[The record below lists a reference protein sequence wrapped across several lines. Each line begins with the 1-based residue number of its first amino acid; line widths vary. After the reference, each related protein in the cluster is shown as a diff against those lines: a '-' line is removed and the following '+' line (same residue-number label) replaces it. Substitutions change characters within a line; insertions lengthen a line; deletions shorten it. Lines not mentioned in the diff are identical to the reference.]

1 MWVKICG
8 MRDASAVSAALEA
21 GADAIGLVFADS
33 PRRVQ
38 PGAAARLAAA
48 ARNRCALVAVT
59 LHPAQSLVDEIVREL
74 APDYLQSDL
83 ADLATLR
90 LPGQLQTLPVWR
102 DADAARE
109 AAAQPVAVQ
118 AALPARLL
126 FEGARSGRGTTADW
140 GLAAQLARRSE
151 LVLAGGLTAQNV
163 AEAIRR
169 VRPFGVDVSSGVE
182 HSPGQKSVAM
192 IQEFV
197 AAARAAAEV
206 AA

>member
-1 MWVKICG
+1 MWIKICG
-8 MRDASAVSAALEA
+8 MCDATAVSAALEA
-21 GADAIGLVFADS
+21 GADAIGWVFADS

-38 PGAAARLAAA
+38 PAVAARLAAA

-59 LHPAQSLVDEIVREL
+59 LHPAQSLLDEIVREL
-74 APDYLQSDL
+74 APDYLQSDR

-102 DADAARE
+102 DADASAE
-109 AAAQPVAVQ
+109 APVHAQP
-118 AALPARLL
+118 PARLL
-126 FEGARSGRGTTADW
+126 FEGARSGRGARADW
-140 GLAAQLARRSE
+140 DLAAQLARRSE

-163 AEAIRR
+163 AEAIQR

-182 HSPGQKSVAM
+182 RSPGQKSAAM